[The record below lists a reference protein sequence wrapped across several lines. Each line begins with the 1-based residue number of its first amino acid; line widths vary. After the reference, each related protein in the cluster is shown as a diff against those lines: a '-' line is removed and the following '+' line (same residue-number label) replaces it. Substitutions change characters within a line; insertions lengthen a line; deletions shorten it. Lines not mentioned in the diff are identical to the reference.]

1 MYDCSMK
8 QAQKAA
14 SKKSSLQNQTW
25 GFTSSRK
32 TLIWLAVAAVLVL
45 ASIGWFVFEQLA
57 IHNDRL
63 RFEDASNV
71 KTAVVNRLATYLG
84 NNVVSTREQD
94 ECFNTEQGPYDN
106 GRLWCQVATV
116 IRLKADVDYN
126 LLGMQ
131 LSTVAQQDGEV
142 ANSSGA
148 GSTERFWLTLK
159 SMDCGI
165 VMTTSRG
172 VQYGSITKDV
182 LSPIDKPAIA
192 IACAD
197 RAMASYYPYTPLR

>member
-1 MYDCSMK
+1 MK
-8 QAQKAA
+8 QAQKAT
-14 SKKSSLQNQTW
+14 SKKSMLQSRTQS
-25 GFTSSRK
+25 FVPSRK
-32 TLIWLAVAAVLVL
+32 NLVWLVGAAIVVL
-45 ASIGWFVFEQLA
+45 AIIGWFVFEQLA

-63 RFEDASNV
+63 RFEDASDV
-71 KTAVVNRLATYLG
+71 KTAVVNRLVAYLG

-94 ECFNTEQGPYDN
+94 ECFNAEQRPYSN
-106 GRLWCQVATV
+106 GRLWCQVATM
-116 IRLKADVDYN
+116 IRLKEDVDYN

-131 LSTVAQQDGEV
+131 LSTVAQQEGEV
-142 ANSSGA
+142 ANSSGT

-197 RAMASYYPYTPLR
+197 RAMASYYPYDSQQ